1 MLAPLERPKGLPM
14 SVFRNMVAGTML
26 AAALAMAGCG
36 GNSVATA
43 TGANPDNEQSFQD
56 AMVSYS
62 ACMRENGVDMPDPTF
77 DGNGASV
84 IMRSDATTSAGAAAP
99 VGGHDDETFKA
110 AAEACQPIMD
120 AVAQDMPKPSPE
132 EEAEMRDNALKFAQC
147 MREHGV
153 DMPDPTF
160 DAAGTSSVIIKGE
173 GDDDSGPP
181 VDVDKFN
188 EAASACQA
196 EGLGGGFSVSSVD
209 GGTGARVGIA
219 GGSTK

>member
-1 MLAPLERPKGLPM
+1 
-14 SVFRNMVAGTML
+14 V
-26 AAALAMAGCG
+26 AGCG
-36 GNSVATA
+36 GDSVETA

-62 ACMRENGVDMPDPTF
+62 ACMREHGVDMPDPTF

-84 IMRSDATTSAGAAAP
+84 IMRSDSATAAGSAAP
-99 VGGHDDETFKA
+99 LVGGAGDETFKA

-120 AVAQDMPKPSPE
+120 AVEQNMPKPSPE
-132 EEAEMRDNALKFAQC
+132 EEAKMRDNALKFAQC

-160 DAAGTSSVIIKGE
+160 DAAGTSAVIIKGE
-173 GDDDSGPP
+173 GDDAGPP

-188 EAASACQA
+188 EAASACEA
-196 EGLGGGFSVSSVD
+196 EGLGGGFTVSSGE
-209 GGTGARVGIA
+209 GGGSGARVGIA
-219 GGSTK
+219 GGSSK

>member
-1 MLAPLERPKGLPM
+1 
-14 SVFRNMVAGTML
+14 ML
-26 AAALAMAGCG
+26 AAALAVAGCG
-36 GNSVATA
+36 GDNVDTA
-43 TGANPDNEQSFQD
+43 TGASSDNEQSFQD

-62 ACMRENGVDMPDPTF
+62 ACMREHGVDMPDPTF

-84 IMRSDATTSAGAAAP
+84 IMRSDAATAAGSAAP
-99 VGGHDDETFKA
+99 LVGGPNDETFKA

-120 AVAQDMPKPSPE
+120 AVEQNMPKPSPE
-132 EEAEMRDNALKFAQC
+132 EEAKMRDNALKFAQC

-160 DAAGTSSVIIKGE
+160 DGNGTSSVIIKGE
-173 GDDDSGPP
+173 GDDSGPP

-188 EAASACQA
+188 EAASACQD
-196 EGLGGGFSVSSVD
+196 EGLGGGFSVSSSD
-209 GGTGARVGIA
+209 GGNGARVGIA